1 MFMEFLLP
9 LMILVFCYG
18 RILWVLRRRMD
29 STLGREG
36 GKDPSAATFQKAQ
49 KNVVK
54 TLLLV
59 VLFFVLCFTSA
70 EVYYSMESFGFPID
84 YNTPFYKFTGVMMLV
99 NCTVNPFIYLFNY
112 DDFQMALKRSL
123 CFKVSK
129 HNSDDISSQHTV
141 SSVSP

>member
-1 MFMEFLLP
+1 MSPDYLLQVVYPSCLLYEFWLSPQLKSGFGLFGVFMEFLLP

-59 VLFFVLCFTSA
+59 VLFLSCVSPVLRSITVWRA
-70 EVYYSMESFGFPID
+70 LGFLLTTMP
-84 YNTPFYKFTGVMMLV
+84 P
-99 NCTVNPFIYLFNY
+99 
-112 DDFQMALKRSL
+112 S
-123 CFKVSK
+123 
-129 HNSDDISSQHTV
+129 ISSQA
-141 SSVSP
+141 S